1 MRSRSKKNSSM
12 RLGQTIVAER
22 EYVESE
28 SERMLARKKAHRRQ
42 TTSVLIVALMLL
54 ILGLAFYLGMKELA
68 ITPEIGTDRSGID
81 YQIKAEIIDEDRRG
95 QISSRV
101 EEYVANLEQD
111 LQELGLRLKR
121 VTLPTGMS
129 RALYI
134 DIDGQE
140 AYFKVDIDRNAA
152 VTAEDIDRMSRYL
165 KEKDLHPSYADVRV
179 EGKAYYK

>member
-1 MRSRSKKNSSM
+1 M

-22 EYVESE
+22 EHVESE

-68 ITPEIGTDRSGID
+68 ITSEIEVDDSTQ
-81 YQIKAEIIDEDRRG
+81 YQIKAEVVDEDRRG

-101 EEYVANLEQD
+101 RTYIANLEQD
-111 LQELGLRLKR
+111 LQDFGLRVTK
-121 VTLPTGMS
+121 VTLPTGTS
-129 RALYI
+129 RALYV
-134 DIDGQE
+134 DVEGQE
-140 AYFKVDIDRNAA
+140 AYFKVDIDRGAA
-152 VTAEDIDRMSRYL
+152 VTAEDIERMVRYL
-165 KEKDLHPSYADVRV
+165 KEKDLHPSYVDVRV

>member
-1 MRSRSKKNSSM
+1 MRSRNKRATGL

-22 EYVESE
+22 EHVESE

-68 ITPEIGTDRSGID
+68 ITPEVGVEDNITT
-81 YQIKAEIIDEDRRG
+81 YQIKAEIADEDRRG

-101 EEYVANLEQD
+101 RAYIANLEQD
-111 LQELGLRLKR
+111 LQELGLKIER

-129 RALYI
+129 RALYVN
-134 DIDGQE
+134 IDGQE

-152 VTAEDIDRMSRYL
+152 TTAEDIERMARYL
-165 KEKDLHPSYADVRV
+165 QEKDLHPSYVDVRI